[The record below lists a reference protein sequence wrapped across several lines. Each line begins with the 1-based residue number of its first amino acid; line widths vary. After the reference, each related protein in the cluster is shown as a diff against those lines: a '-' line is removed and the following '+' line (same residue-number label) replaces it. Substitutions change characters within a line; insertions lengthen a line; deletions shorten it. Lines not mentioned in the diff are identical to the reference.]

1 VLSLFEIVRYTEF
14 VVIPSGIIC
23 PFGHALAYIRS
34 VATLGS
40 WKTSPSVDA
49 RIKPAR
55 ANYATWDSKKVG
67 IGAFMNKNKES
78 NPDGYLREE
87 FRLFH
92 IETPLDHEIGFH
104 YHDFHKIFILI
115 SGDCEYWIEEKR
127 YELMPLDAVII
138 PAGTLHRP
146 VVKPGA
152 EYKRIIIYIS
162 NDFFTN
168 ENKVL
173 FDCFAPV
180 QSDRSHLIRFVNPY
194 SSEMSN
200 LIPRIIEDEAQES
213 SYGAGIIR
221 RLRVTELLV
230 LLNRALKS
238 NQASYTALSSS
249 NKTVEQIRDY
259 IDSNLTS
266 DLDIDT
272 IAGAL
277 YLNRSYVMHLFKQ
290 ETGTT
295 IGNYI
300 TEKRMFLANKYIK
313 EGHPKGEAS
322 LMAGFP
328 SYSAFHYAFNKASAS
343 RKIGAE

>member
-1 VLSLFEIVRYTEF
+1 
-14 VVIPSGIIC
+14 
-23 PFGHALAYIRS
+23 
-34 VATLGS
+34 
-40 WKTSPSVDA
+40 
-49 RIKPAR
+49 
-55 ANYATWDSKKVG
+55 
-67 IGAFMNKNKES
+67 MNKNKES

-127 YELMPLDAVII
+127 YELMPLDAIII

-162 NDFFTN
+162 NDFFVN
-168 ENKVL
+168 ENKTL
-173 FDCFAPV
+173 FERFSSV
-180 QSDRSHLIRFVNPY
+180 QSDRSHLIRHINPNRA
-194 SSEMSN
+194 EIAD
-200 LIPRIIEDEAQES
+200 LLPRIIDDERNES
-213 SYGAGIIR
+213 EYGSDIIK

-230 LLNRALKS
+230 MLNRALK
-238 NQASYTALSSS
+238 NKEANYTSFSVS

-277 YLNRSYVMHLFKQ
+277 YLNRSYIMHLFKQ

>member
-1 VLSLFEIVRYTEF
+1 
-14 VVIPSGIIC
+14 
-23 PFGHALAYIRS
+23 
-34 VATLGS
+34 
-40 WKTSPSVDA
+40 
-49 RIKPAR
+49 
-55 ANYATWDSKKVG
+55 
-67 IGAFMNKNKES
+67 MNKNKES

-127 YELMPLDAVII
+127 YELRPLDAVII

-146 VVKPGA
+146 VVRPGA

-162 NDFFTN
+162 NDFFVN
-168 ENKVL
+168 ENKTL
-173 FDCFAPV
+173 FECFSSV
-180 QSDRSHLIRFVNPY
+180 QSDRSHLIRHINPNRA
-194 SSEMSN
+194 EIAN
-200 LIPRIIEDEAQES
+200 LLPRIIDDERNES
-213 SYGAGIIR
+213 EYGSDIIK

-230 LLNRALKS
+230 MLNRALK
-238 NQASYTALSSS
+238 NKEANYTSFSVS

-259 IDSNLTS
+259 VDSNLTS

-277 YLNRSYVMHLFKQ
+277 YLNRSYIMHLFKQ

-328 SYSAFHYAFNKASAS
+328 SYSAFHYAYNKASVS
-343 RKIGAE
+343 RRIGAE

>member
-1 VLSLFEIVRYTEF
+1 
-14 VVIPSGIIC
+14 
-23 PFGHALAYIRS
+23 
-34 VATLGS
+34 
-40 WKTSPSVDA
+40 
-49 RIKPAR
+49 
-55 ANYATWDSKKVG
+55 
-67 IGAFMNKNKES
+67 MNKNKES

-146 VVKPGA
+146 VVRPGA

-162 NDFFTN
+162 NDFFVN
-168 ENKVL
+168 ENKTL
-173 FDCFAPV
+173 FECFSSV
-180 QSDRSHLIRFVNPY
+180 QSDRSHLIRHINPNRA
-194 SSEMSN
+194 EIAN
-200 LIPRIIEDEAQES
+200 LLPRIIDDERNES
-213 SYGAGIIR
+213 EYGSDIIK

-230 LLNRALKS
+230 MLNRALK
-238 NQASYTALSSS
+238 NKEANYTSFSVS

-259 IDSNLTS
+259 IDSNLTK

-272 IAGAL
+272 IAGSL
-277 YLNRSYVMHLFKQ
+277 YLNRSYIMHLFKQ

>member
-1 VLSLFEIVRYTEF
+1 
-14 VVIPSGIIC
+14 
-23 PFGHALAYIRS
+23 
-34 VATLGS
+34 
-40 WKTSPSVDA
+40 
-49 RIKPAR
+49 
-55 ANYATWDSKKVG
+55 
-67 IGAFMNKNKES
+67 MNKNKES

-127 YELMPLDAVII
+127 YELRPLDAVII

-146 VVKPGA
+146 VVRPGA

-162 NDFFTN
+162 NDFFVN
-168 ENKVL
+168 ENKTL
-173 FDCFAPV
+173 FECFSSV
-180 QSDRSHLIRFVNPY
+180 QSDRSHLIRHINPNRA
-194 SSEMSN
+194 EIAN
-200 LIPRIIEDEAQES
+200 LLPRIIDDERNES
-213 SYGAGIIR
+213 EYGSDIIK

-230 LLNRALKS
+230 MLNRALK
-238 NQASYTALSSS
+238 NKEANYTSFSVS

-259 IDSNLTS
+259 IDSNLTK

-277 YLNRSYVMHLFKQ
+277 YLNRSYIMHLFKQ

-328 SYSAFHYAFNKASAS
+328 SYSAFHYAYNKASVS

>member
-1 VLSLFEIVRYTEF
+1 
-14 VVIPSGIIC
+14 
-23 PFGHALAYIRS
+23 
-34 VATLGS
+34 
-40 WKTSPSVDA
+40 
-49 RIKPAR
+49 
-55 ANYATWDSKKVG
+55 
-67 IGAFMNKNKES
+67 MNKNKES

-127 YELMPLDAVII
+127 YELMPLDAIII

-146 VVKPGA
+146 VVRPGA

-162 NDFFTN
+162 NDFFVN
-168 ENKVL
+168 ENKTL
-173 FDCFAPV
+173 FECFSSV
-180 QSDRSHLIRFVNPY
+180 QSDRSHLIRHINPNRA
-194 SSEMSN
+194 EIAN
-200 LIPRIIEDEAQES
+200 LLPRIIDDERNES
-213 SYGAGIIR
+213 EYGSDIIK

-230 LLNRALKS
+230 MLNRALK
-238 NQASYTALSSS
+238 NKEANYTSFSVS

-277 YLNRSYVMHLFKQ
+277 YLNRSYIMHLFKQ

-322 LMAGFP
+322 LMAGFS

>member
-1 VLSLFEIVRYTEF
+1 
-14 VVIPSGIIC
+14 
-23 PFGHALAYIRS
+23 
-34 VATLGS
+34 
-40 WKTSPSVDA
+40 
-49 RIKPAR
+49 
-55 ANYATWDSKKVG
+55 
-67 IGAFMNKNKES
+67 
-78 NPDGYLREE
+78 
-87 FRLFH
+87 
-92 IETPLDHEIGFH
+92 
-104 YHDFHKIFILI
+104 
-115 SGDCEYWIEEKR
+115 
-127 YELMPLDAVII
+127 I

-146 VVKPGA
+146 VVNPGS
-152 EYKRIIIYIS
+152 EYKRIILYIS
-162 NDFFTN
+162 SNFFVG
-168 ENKVL
+168 ENQFL
-173 FDCFAPV
+173 FECFAPV

-194 SSEMSN
+194 NSEMSK
-200 LIPRIIEDEAQES
+200 LIPRIIEDETQGN
-213 SYGAGIIR
+213 SYGADIIR

-249 NKTVEQIRDY
+249 NKTVGEIRDY
-259 IDSNLTS
+259 IDSNLTG

-277 YLNRSYVMHLFKQ
+277 YLNRSYIMHLFKQ

-328 SYSAFHYAFNKASAS
+328 SYSAFHYAYNKASVS
-343 RKIGAE
+343 RRIGAE

>member
-1 VLSLFEIVRYTEF
+1 M
-14 VVIPSGIIC
+14 
-23 PFGHALAYIRS
+23 
-34 VATLGS
+34 
-40 WKTSPSVDA
+40 D
-49 RIKPAR
+49 
-55 ANYATWDSKKVG
+55 
-67 IGAFMNKNKES
+67 KNKES
-78 NPDGYLREE
+78 SPDGYLREE

-92 IETPLDHEIGFH
+92 IETPLDHEISFH

-115 SGDCEYWIEEKR
+115 SGDLEYWIEEKR
-127 YELMPLDAVII
+127 YELKPLDAVII

-146 VVKPGA
+146 VVKPGS

-162 NDFFTN
+162 NDFFVN
-168 ENKVL
+168 ENKGL
-173 FDCFAPV
+173 FECFSAV
-180 QSDRSHLIRFVNPY
+180 QSDRSHLIRFINPN
-194 SSEMSN
+194 SSEISE
-200 LIPRIIEDEAQES
+200 LIPRIIADEEMGND
-213 SYGAGIIR
+213 YGAEIIK

-259 IDSNLTS
+259 IDSNLTR
-266 DLDIDT
+266 DLNIDT
-272 IAGAL
+272 IAGVL
-277 YLNRSYVMHLFKQ
+277 YLNRSYIMHLFKQ

-328 SYSAFHYAFNKASAS
+328 SYSAFHYAYNKASVS
-343 RKIGAE
+343 RRIGAE

>member
-1 VLSLFEIVRYTEF
+1 
-14 VVIPSGIIC
+14 
-23 PFGHALAYIRS
+23 
-34 VATLGS
+34 
-40 WKTSPSVDA
+40 
-49 RIKPAR
+49 
-55 ANYATWDSKKVG
+55 
-67 IGAFMNKNKES
+67 MNKNKES

-146 VVKPGA
+146 VVRPGA

-162 NDFFTN
+162 NDFFVN
-168 ENKVL
+168 ENKTL
-173 FDCFAPV
+173 FECFSSV
-180 QSDRSHLIRFVNPY
+180 QSDRSHLIRHINPNRAEIA
-194 SSEMSN
+194 S
-200 LIPRIIEDEAQES
+200 LLPRIIDDERNES
-213 SYGAGIIR
+213 EYGSDIIK

-230 LLNRALKS
+230 MLNRALK
-238 NQASYTALSSS
+238 NKEANYTSFSVS

-259 IDSNLTS
+259 VDSNLTS

-277 YLNRSYVMHLFKQ
+277 YLNRSYIMHLFKQ